1 MPTTA
6 RARHSNTQSLEV
18 RLQSIGEG
26 RTRLP
31 VFISNPA
38 AQPYDLL
45 LGAGL
50 QGQSVVGPL
59 DHNRAPGDVLKG
71 DGAAVPIP
79 KGKSQLLYQSDLL
92 VDIVHHRC
100 GIPCKF
106 GLESRGSFVP
116 LWALVNM
123 DLEGIHS
130 RKAPFVRGVHEI
142 LMFSDMAA
150 VRQTIHELA
159 VAVKLNPRFLTY
171 QLLLSQLQ
179 GQLELV
185 RSGVLIVIEGV

>member
-1 MPTTA
+1 
-6 RARHSNTQSLEV
+6 
-18 RLQSIGEG
+18 
-26 RTRLP
+26 
-31 VFISNPA
+31 
-38 AQPYDLL
+38 
-45 LGAGL
+45 
-50 QGQSVVGPL
+50 
-59 DHNRAPGDVLKG
+59 
-71 DGAAVPIP
+71 
-79 KGKSQLLYQSDLL
+79 
-92 VDIVHHRC
+92 
-100 GIPCKF
+100 
-106 GLESRGSFVP
+106 
-116 LWALVNM
+116 M

-142 LMFSDMAA
+142 LMFSYMAA